1 MLMGQCTADFFYIV
15 LGWCEMIKYDAD
27 SRGGPDH
34 IGNGQMTELG
44 KNYNS

>member
-1 MLMGQCTADFFYIV
+1 MIFAETMMMGYVNGLVYSRFFYIV

-34 IGNGQMTELG
+34 IGNG
-44 KNYNS
+44 